1 MLQTKAKPFIKWVGG
16 KRQLIPQ
23 FKNMNL
29 LPPIDFDINK
39 NTYFEPF
46 VGGGAIFFEITPI
59 NSIISDLN
67 SQLII
72 TYNSVKNDVE
82 KLIEKLKTYKNE
94 KEFFLEARN
103 WDTNKLSEI
112 EIASRFIYL
121 NKTAFNGMYRVNKT
135 GKFNVPFGKY
145 SNPLICDEDN
155 LRSASTIL
163 QNVKILNRGYKE
175 VLKDAKEQDF
185 IYLDPP
191 YHPLNPTSSFT
202 NYTSN
207 GFNENDQKELR
218 DTYIELSNR
227 GCYVLLSNSDTE
239 FIRELYNKEGI
250 KIQTVQAGRAI
261 NSDSTKRGKISELII
276 SNY

>member
-1 MLQTKAKPFIKWVGG
+1 MSQSKAKPFIKWVGG

-23 FKNMNL
+23 FKELNL
-29 LPPIDFDINK
+29 LPPVNFDSNK
-39 NTYFEPF
+39 NNYFEPF

-112 EIASRFIYL
+112 EIALRFIYL

-135 GKFNVPFGKY
+135 GTFNVPFGKY

-155 LRSASTIL
+155 LRSASKIL

-175 VLKDAKEQDF
+175 VIKDAKEQDF
-185 IYLDPP
+185 IYFDPP

-202 NYTSN
+202 NYTSS
-207 GFNENDQKELR
+207 GFNENDQRELR
-218 DTYIELSNR
+218 DTFFELSGK
-227 GCYVLLSNSDTE
+227 GCFVLLSNSDTE